1 MHSLT
6 TQEKLILLF
15 IISSLILGLGI
26 LHIRKTLTTS
36 ETEAYQSDF
45 SKGISPIKEEI
56 KKSKQVNINTADIE
70 ELNTL
75 PGVGKVIAGRI
86 IDYRE
91 THGSFTSKED
101 IKKVKGIGPK
111 KFDKIKDLLLIK

>member
-1 MHSLT
+1 MHNLT

-26 LHIRKTLTTS
+26 LHFKKSNIPVPQHQLNLNKNV
-36 ETEAYQSDF
+36 EQ
-45 SKGISPIKEEI
+45 IKEEI
-56 KKSKQVNINTADIE
+56 KKSKQVNINMAGIE

-86 IDYRE
+86 IDYRK
-91 THGSFTSKED
+91 TQGSFTSKED

-111 KFDKIKDLLLIK
+111 KFDKIKDLLLIE

>member
-26 LHIRKTLTTS
+26 LHFKKSNVPAPQHQLNLNKNV
-36 ETEAYQSDF
+36 EQ
-45 SKGISPIKEEI
+45 IKEEI
-56 KKSKQVNINTADIE
+56 KKSKQVNINKATVG
-70 ELNTL
+70 ELTKL
-75 PGVGKVIAGRI
+75 HGIGEVLAKRI
-86 IDYRE
+86 VDYRD
-91 THGSFTSKED
+91 TYGDFITKED